1 MSITSVYPGQDY
13 LSMTLR
19 AMQPAKQYGN
29 STTKVVFVTASM
41 QGTDKISDT

>member
-1 MSITSVYPGQDY
+1 MSITSVYPGQANF
-13 LSMTLR
+13 SMAPR
-19 AMQPAKQYGN
+19 EMQPAKQYDN